1 MDMIMIRSGWM
12 DLVCVTDL
20 TLTYSRKVFAW
31 PGKQTYCGTG
41 TLLVV
46 WPPRVQYDIQNPL
59 IGISGVAVP
68 TVVPSTGTRIL
79 IHSSVSNAQTIH
91 GLYYKVEG
99 ALW

>member
-1 MDMIMIRSGWM
+1 MTHDPFRGWM
-12 DLVCVTDL
+12 DLVGVTDL
-20 TLTYSRKVFAW
+20 TLTYSRIVFAW
-31 PGKQTYCGTG
+31 SGKQTCCGTG

-46 WPPRVQYDIQNPL
+46 WPPGTIFPL

-68 TVVPSTGTRIL
+68 TVRPWFLVL
-79 IHSSVSNAQTIH
+79 ALEFLVSSAQTIC